1 MLKMSMFPK
10 VSQTCYLSLIFRW
23 DTDNEDE
30 KPPVVKRK
38 KVIALKSS
46 DSKKKVKKTELAVSA
61 PLKPRKIKIKAIK
74 NQYGNTNVESDLAK
88 SNSATRKVMPKV
100 EISLKRKSTDQS
112 TQQNDARSIIE
123 KNIAKRRKVS
133 VESAVVSAPNQP
145 VTNKSNKNKFISELS
160 TKDDELT
167 NTTEASLENGDS
179 NSSSTENESKK
190 TKAERKAEK
199 AAKKLKKKKKKAKK
213 AKKNKKEKRQEES
226 QEDDQIS
233 LDYDDS
239 DFEKETMEYEKRSK
253 KKVQKSSRQYRRS
266 ESYEEEEKMRYKEDR
281 MPRRHHD
288 SNHKSSNDYYESSY
302 DSRSSNRRHHRDEHT
317 RSRRVVRDKA
327 RHRYRSRS

>member
-10 VSQTCYLSLIFRW
+10 VSQTCYFSLIFRW

-88 SNSATRKVMPKV
+88 SNSATQKVLPKV
-100 EISLKRKSTDQS
+100 ETSLKRKSTDQS
-112 TQQNDARSIIE
+112 TQHNDRSIIK
-123 KNIAKRRKVS
+123 KNVAKRRKVS
-133 VESAVVSAPNQP
+133 VECDVASAPYQP
-145 VTNKSNKNKFISELS
+145 VTNKSTKNKFISELS

-167 NTTEASLENGDS
+167 NTTEAGSLENGNS
-179 NSSSTENESKK
+179 NSSSAENESKK
-190 TKAERKAEK
+190 TKAETKAGK
-199 AAKKLKKKKKKAKK
+199 AAKTFKKKKKKTQKP
-213 AKKNKKEKRQEES
+213 KKNKKEKRQEES

-239 DFEKETMEYEKRSK
+239 DFENETMEYEKRSK
-253 KKVQKSSRQYRRS
+253 KKVKKSSRQYRRS
-266 ESYEEEEKMRYKEDR
+266 ESCEEEEKMRYKDDR

-302 DSRSSNRRHHRDEHT
+302 DSRSSNRRHHEDEHN